1 MSSDFFLIEPCSS
14 ANGLEIKFRG
24 RNIDLK
30 KLSFLIEKE
39 GGFSGASTA
48 VVLLAKIDD
57 FEISAYA
64 SGRIMVKSKTK
75 NKKQISDF
83 CTNFAKNLYESKC
96 LI

>member
-1 MSSDFFLIEPCSS
+1 
-14 ANGLEIKFRG
+14 
-24 RNIDLK
+24 
-30 KLSFLIEKE
+30 
-39 GGFSGASTA
+39 